1 MYYIINFGVSFK
13 EDIKSVKK
21 LKPFHFKSFW
31 WMILHPSTDV
41 RINLKYPLLKTKR
54 NNQFMPNR
62 ILNACHTIFNSR
74 LDFCVGVKKR
84 FGLCS
89 WIEKNSGILSSSQG
103 IALKCLTVI
112 ACRVSH
118 NSIYVWIIATLSKWI
133 SIFFYVIKSF

>member
-1 MYYIINFGVSFK
+1 
-13 EDIKSVKK
+13 
-21 LKPFHFKSFW
+21 
-31 WMILHPSTDV
+31 MILHPSTDV

-54 NNQFMPNR
+54 NNQFMPNK

-118 NSIYVWIIATLSKWI
+118 NIIYVWIIATLSKWV
-133 SIFFYVIKSF
+133 STFFLRNKVIVVPKLLCILKVWHKLKFLNTLTG